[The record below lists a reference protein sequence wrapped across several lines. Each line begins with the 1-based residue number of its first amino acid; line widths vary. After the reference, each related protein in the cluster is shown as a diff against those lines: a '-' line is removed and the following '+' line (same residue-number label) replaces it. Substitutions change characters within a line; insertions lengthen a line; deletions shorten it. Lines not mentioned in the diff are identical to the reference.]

1 MKKNKK
7 NIFLEKDYIH
17 EINLHCMHQTKQT
30 KLLMTFFISKSA
42 LLKKIRSISKEDI
55 DQFFGF
61 KKIQICI

>member
-17 EINLHCMHQTKQT
+17 EINLHCMHQTK
-30 KLLMTFFISKSA
+30 LRMTFFISKSA